1 VKSRHRPNFTQEG
14 DSPDDVKG
22 GELVLKLFTS
32 MQAFAASVLRRDD
45 GQTMAEYSVVLA
57 VITLAIITGIAFL
70 SGQIQS
76 AYEAVA
82 AIF

>member
-1 VKSRHRPNFTQEG
+1 VEPRHRPNFTTRATL
-14 DSPDDVKG
+14 PDDVKG
-22 GELVLKLFTS
+22 GELVLKLF
-32 MQAFAASVLRRDD
+32 ASAQEFCANVFRRDD